1 MFETTRL
8 SPRRRR
14 TLHFGKEAG
23 RPSHALSLVALA
35 AVHVSGSA
43 EALQLALVR
52 PNAPPGF
59 PGDPS
64 AVRARDTLEP
74 VSAIVPIHS
83 CSPTC
88 SFSPRAPIRKCRCAM
103 SPQCVRS
110 CEGSPSCPR
119 ERRRARAVSRR
130 QTHRAAPFCATCSER
145 CRFTV
150 ACGRSPGFSV
160 DRDVRRSSRP
170 IPRRP
175 VKSAACPG
183 PKNLPSKSAFSSA
196 FRLSAGAA
204 SCELALTRGAGAL
217 PEMAISCASH
227 RRVTGR
233 FRVRRHRD
241 SARWRRPVEIPVH
254 ASWKPELPVRASL
267 DPTVTGVRAALL
279 RGAGFALRLL

>member
-1 MFETTRL
+1 M
-8 SPRRRR
+8 RRY
-14 TLHFGKEAG
+14 
-23 RPSHALSLVALA
+23 
-35 AVHVSGSA
+35 VSVG
-43 EALQLALVR
+43 
-52 PNAPPGF
+52 
-59 PGDPS
+59 
-64 AVRARDTLEP
+64 AR
-74 VSAIVPIHS
+74 
-83 CSPTC
+83 
-88 SFSPRAPIRKCRCAM
+88 
-103 SPQCVRS
+103 
-110 CEGSPSCPR
+110 CPR
-119 ERRRARAVSRR
+119 SAFDPARALPVARER
-130 QTHRAAPFCATCSER
+130 DEEPGRIHAARPTEPRLFCATCSER

-160 DRDVRRSSRP
+160 DRDLRRGSRP
-170 IPRRP
+170 IPRRS
-175 VKSAACPG
+175 VKSAAYPG

-254 ASWKPELPVRASL
+254 ASWKPELPVCASL